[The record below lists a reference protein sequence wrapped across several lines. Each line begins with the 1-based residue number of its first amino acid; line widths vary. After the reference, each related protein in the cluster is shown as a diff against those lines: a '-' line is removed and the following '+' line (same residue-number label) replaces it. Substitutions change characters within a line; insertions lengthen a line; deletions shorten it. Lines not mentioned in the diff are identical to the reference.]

1 MCLAAAIGLTA
12 CSEEPAGTGPGN
24 LKGPEAEET
33 GFTLTAT
40 YGSPDTKVAF
50 DEDGLN
56 LSWQPGDCL
65 YLIDVTGRNS
75 TTAMSTTITSPSKTA
90 KFKSASSVLSGD
102 YIVLYGQNTLDI
114 YKTISMTTRDQLKD
128 QIRLYGT
135 LHIEDGMTD
144 ASITLSH
151 LYSMLTFKFRNLP
164 SLSDMKL
171 GMAVSKDGIPELTS
185 GKVSAEGFAWN
196 YYTYSS
202 KMVLFDWNRG
212 EEGKTLIPPVDF
224 SGKKV
229 YFFIYGKASDGK
241 YVNYE
246 FVKNGKA
253 LRAGVNN
260 NLTFDCA
267 AASSVCTLEKSTL
280 VDGAWVLTTP
290 LEFRTAA
297 LMNYGG
303 LYSVEADVDFSG
315 ETYFPIRASCLF
327 GHNHTLSNLHI
338 DLGNCSNVG
347 VLSEGAVQE
356 LTVRNSSIIGYS
368 YVGTFSGYNGSGDYS
383 ITDCC
388 AEGVT
393 VQGNNSV
400 GGIVGGFSGQNSR
413 AQMLNCS
420 VTGVS
425 TITAS
430 GDGDYGG
437 QTVGGIAGSASYI
450 SEGDF
455 SNCLVK
461 GQISVSGTR
470 SVGGIVGNAQGRI
483 ISECGFEGVVSGEKY
498 VGGIAGS
505 GKVHRSYVKGDVSGT
520 DSSVGGVSG
529 TDECIDCYHIGN
541 TTSTNV
547 YIGGIAGYG
556 ASSTQNCYSYGTT
569 SSDYGIGYNV
579 RSTANLTSSPRLSS
593 YSSLSDNCNCGPEK
607 TFLSRLSVING
618 NEAYSTQVWKGIDA
632 QCPILQWQAEM
643 LNGSIVIPGFG
654 DEDW

>member
-1 MCLAAAIGLTA
+1 MKYLNLLFALCVSLLFFGCTKE
-12 CSEEPAGTGPGN
+12 SVTVQTEEVGP
-24 LKGPEAEET
+24 T
-33 GFTLTAT
+33 FTLIASQ
-40 YGSPDTKVAF
+40 GDPDTRLSF
-50 DEDGLN
+50 DDDGLN
-56 LSWQPGDCL
+56 MSWQPGDCL
-65 YLIDVTGRNS
+65 YLIDVTGKNS
-75 TTAMSTTITSPSKTA
+75 TTTLTTTITSPSKTA
-90 KFKSASSVLSGD
+90 RFKSTSSVLSGD
-102 YIVLYGQNTLDI
+102 YIVLYGQDNLNI
-114 YKTISMTTRDQLKD
+114 SKTISMTTPDQLKD

-171 GMAVSKDGIPELTS
+171 GMAVSKDGIPRLTS
-185 GKVSAEGFAWN
+185 GRVSAEGFDWYN
-196 YYTYSS
+196 SS
-202 KMVLFDWNRG
+202 GSTTVLFDWNKG

-229 YFFIYGKASDGK
+229 YFFIYGTASDGK
-241 YVNYE
+241 HVTYE

-280 VDGAWVLTTP
+280 VDGAWALTTP
-290 LEFRTAA
+290 VEFRTAA
-297 LMNYGG
+297 FMNYGG

-315 ETYFPIRASCLF
+315 ETYFPIRASCLY
-327 GHNHTLSNLHI
+327 GHNHTLSNINI
-338 DLGNCSNVG
+338 DLGNCDYVG
-347 VLSEGAVQE
+347 ILSEGAAQE
-356 LTVRNSSIIGYS
+356 LTVRNSSFIGNS
-368 YVGTFSGYNGSGDYS
+368 FVGTFSGSNSFGAYS

-388 AEGVT
+388 ADGVT

-400 GGIVGGFSGQNSR
+400 GGIVGGFSAQNSR
-413 AQMLNCS
+413 AQILNCS

-430 GDGDYGG
+430 GDGRA
-437 QTVGGIAGSASYI
+437 VGGIAGSVDYI

-461 GQISVSGTR
+461 GQISVSGKR

-483 ISECGFEGVVSGEKY
+483 ISQCGFEGVVSGEAY

-505 GKVHRSYVKGDVSGT
+505 GKVRRSYVKGDVSGT

-541 TTSTNV
+541 TTSTNG

-569 SSDYGIGYNV
+569 SSEYGIGYNI

-607 TFLSRLSVING
+607 TFLSKLSVING

-632 QCPILQWQAEM
+632 QCPLLQWQAEV